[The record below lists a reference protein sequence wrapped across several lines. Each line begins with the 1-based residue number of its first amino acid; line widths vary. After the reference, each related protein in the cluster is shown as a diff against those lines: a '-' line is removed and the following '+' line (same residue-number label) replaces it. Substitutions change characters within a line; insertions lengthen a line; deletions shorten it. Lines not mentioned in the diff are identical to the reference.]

1 MAPKKSKGKKAKA
14 AKTSS
19 KSSTTKKNSGKSNNF
34 WAYFTPTAV
43 VVFLLP
49 VLLAYIIFAQQIQ
62 PERLASFNEKNEQV
76 LEQYKTQ
83 LDAHLD
89 ALALEV
95 ESLAKLNSVR
105 AKVATLEMPD
115 SMPLS
120 ASGETNLEN
129 IIVFPRGNHR
139 PNPNFSPAITFIM
152 INNAFNATRS
162 GSTTIEIEG
171 ELLYVTA
178 QIKANTG
185 DVLGALT
192 AAVTKDEAFAESAS
206 ILQGHVAVQVLQA
219 IDQSETVVYQYSGWV
234 PNKAITYD
242 KKFHDVLRLKA
253 QWINKVQ
260 KGFFDEFLIIFTAIG
275 LGILNVVALIIAA
288 SLYNRAL
295 SHDLEMVRD
304 AMIDLF
310 RGKNPGKERF
320 QLKHIADTY
329 ENIYDNLKNTATIT
343 GGSNLQQSSELMSD
357 SLFNDQE
364 SDAEPVKTKKPTY
377 SRERYAME
385 TLDQSKELEVQEI
398 EQPETEAATESTE
411 TPLSQSIF
419 RAYDIRGIYPTEL
432 SESVVE
438 SIGRAIGSAAID
450 AGVREVTVARDGRL
464 SGPALIKALRK
475 GLKKSGVIVIDI
487 GMVPTPVLYY
497 AAKKLTQGTGV
508 MLTGSHNPSNYNG
521 LKIMIAGKTLYG
533 DTIQDLYNRIQD
545 GNLAKGT
552 GQVLEKDVMDDYQGD
567 LIGDIVLSRAL
578 KIAVDC
584 GNGVTGVMMPQLF
597 EQLGV
602 EASGLYT
609 EVDGSFPNHSPDPS
623 QPKNMVKLIEVV
635 KEQGADIGL
644 AFDGDGDRV
653 GVITPSGRMV
663 YADRLMM
670 LFSEHVLA
678 ANPGADIIYD
688 VKCSSDLTQ
697 VIRNA
702 GGRPLMWKTGH
713 SLIKAKLKETNAPL
727 AGEMSGHIFF
737 NDRWNGFDDA
747 IYAAARLLEILSST
761 TDDLDTL
768 LDKYPEKVST
778 PELHVH
784 VTDES
789 KFKIVADLAE
799 KGQFGN
805 GSVNQIDGVR
815 VDFEKGWGLLRASNT
830 TPVLV
835 ARFEADNEEVIQM
848 IKGMFRENLLA
859 VAPDVK
865 IDF

>member
-1 MAPKKSKGKKAKA
+1 
-14 AKTSS
+14 
-19 KSSTTKKNSGKSNNF
+19 
-34 WAYFTPTAV
+34 
-43 VVFLLP
+43 
-49 VLLAYIIFAQQIQ
+49 
-62 PERLASFNEKNEQV
+62 
-76 LEQYKTQ
+76 
-83 LDAHLD
+83 
-89 ALALEV
+89 
-95 ESLAKLNSVR
+95 
-105 AKVATLEMPD
+105 
-115 SMPLS
+115 
-120 ASGETNLEN
+120 
-129 IIVFPRGNHR
+129 
-139 PNPNFSPAITFIM
+139 
-152 INNAFNATRS
+152 
-162 GSTTIEIEG
+162 
-171 ELLYVTA
+171 
-178 QIKANTG
+178 
-185 DVLGALT
+185 
-192 AAVTKDEAFAESAS
+192 
-206 ILQGHVAVQVLQA
+206 
-219 IDQSETVVYQYSGWV
+219 
-234 PNKAITYD
+234 
-242 KKFHDVLRLKA
+242 
-253 QWINKVQ
+253 
-260 KGFFDEFLIIFTAIG
+260 
-275 LGILNVVALIIAA
+275 
-288 SLYNRAL
+288 
-295 SHDLEMVRD
+295 
-304 AMIDLF
+304 
-310 RGKNPGKERF
+310 
-320 QLKHIADTY
+320 
-329 ENIYDNLKNTATIT
+329 
-343 GGSNLQQSSELMSD
+343 
-357 SLFNDQE
+357 
-364 SDAEPVKTKKPTY
+364 
-377 SRERYAME
+377 ME

-411 TPLSQSIF
+411 TPISQSIF